1 LAIND
6 QYSMQNPESKKPAIV
21 IFASGSGTNA
31 VNLIEHASMNN
42 TYRVLR
48 VFSNK
53 KNAPVLE
60 KAQTRNIPTTIF
72 NKEALYKSGTVKDQL
87 EELKPELIVLA
98 GFMWIFPQDIL
109 AEFPQRVVNIHPAL
123 LPKYGG
129 KGMYGDHVHKA
140 VLENNEKKTGITI
153 HYVNENYD
161 EGKIIAQ
168 YETPIAQQE
177 TLDSL
182 KQKIHQ
188 LEHKYYPIVIDQ
200 LLKGQ
205 HA

>member
-1 LAIND
+1 
-6 QYSMQNPESKKPAIV
+6 MQNPESKKPGIV

-31 VNLIEHASMNN
+31 VKLIEHASLNN
-42 TYRVLR
+42 TYRVLS

-60 KAQTRNIPTTIF
+60 KAQTRNVPTTTF
-72 NKEALYKSGTVKDQL
+72 TKEAFYENDTVKSQL
-87 EELKPELIVLA
+87 EQLKPALIVLA

-140 VLENNEKKTGITI
+140 VLENNEERSGISI

-161 EGKIIAQ
+161 EGRIIAQ
-168 YETPIAQQE
+168 YETRIAEDE

-188 LEHKYYPIVIDQ
+188 LEHEHYPKIIDE
-200 LLKGQ
+200 LLKQEHG
-205 HA
+205 

>member
-1 LAIND
+1 
-6 QYSMQNPESKKPAIV
+6 MQNPESKKPGIV

-31 VNLIEHASMNN
+31 VKLIEHASLNN
-42 TYRVLR
+42 TYRVLS

-60 KAQTRNIPTTIF
+60 KAQTRNIPTTTF
-72 NKEALYKSGTVKDQL
+72 KKEAFYENNTVKDQL
-87 EELKPELIVLA
+87 EQLKPALIVLA

-140 VLENNEKKTGITI
+140 VLENNEERSGISI

-161 EGKIIAQ
+161 EGRIIAQ
-168 YETPIAQQE
+168 YETRIAEDE

-188 LEHKYYPIVIDQ
+188 LEHEHYPKIIDE
-200 LLKGQ
+200 LLKQEHG
-205 HA
+205 

>member
-1 LAIND
+1 
-6 QYSMQNPESKKPAIV
+6 MQNPESKKPGIV

-31 VNLIEHASMNN
+31 VKLIEHASLNH
-42 TYRVLR
+42 TYRVLS

-60 KAQTRNIPTTIF
+60 KAQTRNIPTTTF
-72 NKEALYKSGTVKDQL
+72 KKEAFYENNTVKDQL
-87 EELKPELIVLA
+87 EQLKPKLIVLA

-140 VLENNEKKTGITI
+140 VLENNEERSGISI

-161 EGKIIAQ
+161 EGRIIAQ
-168 YETPIAQQE
+168 YETSIAKDE

-182 KQKIHQ
+182 KQKVHQ
-188 LEHKYYPIVIDQ
+188 LEHKYYSKIIDE
-200 LLKGQ
+200 LLKQEHG
-205 HA
+205 

>member
-1 LAIND
+1 
-6 QYSMQNPESKKPAIV
+6 MQNPESKKPGIV

-31 VNLIEHASMNN
+31 VKLIEHASLNN
-42 TYRVLR
+42 T
-48 VFSNK
+48 
-53 KNAPVLE
+53 
-60 KAQTRNIPTTIF
+60 TTF
-72 NKEALYKSGTVKDQL
+72 KKEAFYENDTVKDQL
-87 EELKPELIVLA
+87 EQLKPKLIVLA

-140 VLENNEKKTGITI
+140 VLENNEERSGISI

-161 EGKIIAQ
+161 EGRIIAQ
-168 YETPIAQQE
+168 YETSIAKDE

-182 KQKIHQ
+182 KQKVHQ
-188 LEHKYYPIVIDQ
+188 LEHKYYSKIIDE
-200 LLKGQ
+200 LLKQEHG
-205 HA
+205 

>member
-1 LAIND
+1 
-6 QYSMQNPESKKPAIV
+6 MQNTERKNFTIV
-21 IFASGSGTNA
+21 IFASGNGSNA
-31 VNLIEHASMNN
+31 ARIIDYAQRNQNFSVSK
-42 TYRVLR
+42 

-53 KNAPVLE
+53 QNAPVLE
-60 KAQTRNIPTTIF
+60 KAHIRNIPGISF
-72 NKEALYKSGTVKDQL
+72 SKEELYKNDAIRNQL
-87 EELKPELIVLA
+87 RQLQPDLIVLA
-98 GFMWIFPQDIL
+98 GFMWVFPASIL
-109 AEFPQRVVNIHPAL
+109 IDFPNQVINIHPAL

-140 VLENNEKKTGITI
+140 VLDNKEEKSGISI

-161 EGKIIAQ
+161 EGRIIAQ
-168 YETPIAQQE
+168 YETSIAKDE

-188 LEHKYYPIVIDQ
+188 LEHKYYPLVIEQ
-200 LLKGQ
+200 LLKEQ

>member
-1 LAIND
+1 
-6 QYSMQNPESKKPAIV
+6 MQNPESKKPGIV

-31 VNLIEHASMNN
+31 VKLIEHASLNN
-42 TYRVLR
+42 TYRVLS

-60 KAQTRNIPTTIF
+60 KAQTRNVPTTTF
-72 NKEALYKSGTVKDQL
+72 TKEAFYENDTVKDQL
-87 EELKPELIVLA
+87 EQLKPALIVLA

-140 VLENNEKKTGITI
+140 VLENNEERSGISV

-161 EGKIIAQ
+161 EGRIIAQ
-168 YETPIAQQE
+168 YETRIAEDE
-177 TLDSL
+177 TLYSL
-182 KQKIHQ
+182 KQNIHQ
-188 LEHKYYPIVIDQ
+188 LEHEHYPKIIDE
-200 LLKGQ
+200 LLKQEHG
-205 HA
+205 

>member
-1 LAIND
+1 
-6 QYSMQNPESKKPAIV
+6 MQNPESKKPGIV
-21 IFASGSGTNA
+21 IFASGNGTNA
-31 VNLIEHASMNN
+31 VKLIEYASMNN
-42 TYRVLR
+42 AYRVLR

-60 KAQTRNIPTTIF
+60 KAQNRNIPTTTF
-72 NKEALYKSGTVKDQL
+72 TKEALYKNDIVKEQL
-87 EELKPELIVLA
+87 DRIKPDLIVLA

-109 AEFPQRVVNIHPAL
+109 AEFPDQVINIHPAL

-140 VLENNEKKTGITI
+140 VLDNKEERSGISI

-161 EGKIIAQ
+161 EGRIIAQ
-168 YETPIAQQE
+168 YETSIAKDE

-188 LEHKYYPIVIDQ
+188 LEHKYYPVVIEQ
-200 LLKGQ
+200 LLKEQ

>member
-1 LAIND
+1 
-6 QYSMQNPESKKPAIV
+6 MQNPESKKPGIV

-31 VNLIEHASMNN
+31 VKLIEHASVNN
-42 TYRVLR
+42 TYRVLS

-60 KAQTRNIPTTIF
+60 KAQTRNIPTTTF
-72 NKEALYKSGTVKDQL
+72 TKEAFYENDTVKSQL
-87 EELKPELIVLA
+87 EQLKPELIVLA

-140 VLENNEKKTGITI
+140 VLENNEERSGISI

-161 EGKIIAQ
+161 EGRIIAQ
-168 YETPIAQQE
+168 YETRIAEDE

-188 LEHKYYPIVIDQ
+188 LEHEHYPKIIDE
-200 LLKGQ
+200 LLKQEHG
-205 HA
+205 

>member
-1 LAIND
+1 
-6 QYSMQNPESKKPAIV
+6 MQNPESKKPGIV
-21 IFASGSGTNA
+21 IFASGNGTNA
-31 VNLIEHASMNN
+31 VKLIEYASMNN
-42 TYRVLR
+42 AYRVLR

-60 KAQTRNIPTTIF
+60 KAQNRNIPTTTF
-72 NKEALYKSGTVKDQL
+72 TKEALYKNDIVKEQL
-87 EELKPELIVLA
+87 DRIKPDLIVLA

-109 AEFPQRVVNIHPAL
+109 AEFPDQVINIHPAL

-140 VLENNEKKTGITI
+140 VLDNKEERSGISI

-161 EGKIIAQ
+161 EGRIIAQ
-168 YETPIAQQE
+168 YETSIAKDE

-188 LEHKYYPIVIDQ
+188 LEHEYYPVVIEQ
-200 LLKGQ
+200 LLKEQ

>member
-1 LAIND
+1 
-6 QYSMQNPESKKPAIV
+6 MQNPESKKPGIV

-31 VNLIEHASMNN
+31 VKLIEHASMNN

-60 KAQTRNIPTTIF
+60 KAQTRNIPTTTF
-72 NKEALYKSGTVKDQL
+72 KKEAFYENNTVKDQL
-87 EELKPELIVLA
+87 EQLKPKLIVLA

-140 VLENNEKKTGITI
+140 VLENNEERSGISI

-161 EGKIIAQ
+161 EGRIIAQ
-168 YETPIAQQE
+168 YETSIAKDE

-182 KQKIHQ
+182 KQKVHQ
-188 LEHKYYPIVIDQ
+188 LEHKYYSKIIDE
-200 LLKGQ
+200 LLKQEHG
-205 HA
+205 

>member
-1 LAIND
+1 
-6 QYSMQNPESKKPAIV
+6 MQNPESKKPGIV

-31 VNLIEHASMNN
+31 VKLIEHASLNN
-42 TYRVLR
+42 TYRVLS

-60 KAQTRNIPTTIF
+60 KAQTRNIPTTTF
-72 NKEALYKSGTVKDQL
+72 TKEAFYENDTVKSQL
-87 EELKPELIVLA
+87 EQLKPELIVLA

-109 AEFPQRVVNIHPAL
+109 EEFPQRVVNIHPAL

-140 VLENNEKKTGITI
+140 VLENNEERSGISI

-161 EGKIIAQ
+161 EGRIIAQ
-168 YETPIAQQE
+168 YETRIAEDE

-188 LEHKYYPIVIDQ
+188 LEHEHYPKIIDE
-200 LLKGQ
+200 LLKQEHG
-205 HA
+205 